1 MDWSLSPVFGS
12 YSLVGLI
19 AIGLL
24 FVWFVMT
31 DSQGLTRV
39 QRWTL
44 RSLRLLMIFVL
55 LLAILKPGISWTQQ
69 REPNGTVAVLMDRS
83 SSMQLGAGEGPK
95 TRWEQQLE
103 LWNTLWSNRNQLGKQ
118 IKLAPFLY
126 DTQLQA
132 LGEVEN
138 SEQTAPLALPQKA
151 EGASTDIGGP
161 LSGVANGAF
170 SNPLMAV
177 IWMGDGAQTLSPAK
191 SDPQQIAR
199 QFARQD
205 IPIYFVGI
213 GPRGDSEQ
221 ARDLGLEGVPEQ
233 LEAYTKNQLYVRG
246 MLHARGAA
254 NRDVAISMKIVAK
267 DGSKR
272 LIEQTVVRPTK
283 SDQSLAFQI
292 PLIAPDVGSYELWIE
307 AQPIE
312 GEGVLENN
320 RITSYLNVRGGG
332 ARVLY
337 IEGEPRTEAKFIANA
352 LLESPDMQ
360 VDRLWI
366 AREPVQKWPVDLAQ
380 RVGNGVYDLFILG
393 DLDASAIGP
402 AGAKLLADQVN
413 RGAGLITLGGFH
425 TYAPGGWNQTALGDV
440 LPIVMGDRT
449 RQPLDGPIDLRNHYP
464 GPLPLLPVASDRLL
478 QLGEPGTDTSTIWRE
493 FRPLAGAN
501 RWEGI
506 KNVPGV
512 KVLLTGNALQPLMV
526 TGVAGQGRVMSL
538 AFDST
543 YQWLRQGKGK
553 EFKQFW
559 RQVALWGLRREAVE
573 EGLQLSMSRRRLLL
587 QQPADVIATWIPGSQ
602 DTAMPKNVFLKL
614 WKYEESDQEDVPAKE
629 TEIGEVQLTPRDA
642 TSMRAAFTGLP
653 TPGRYEWRA
662 TTIGSGGKALE
673 SRLPF
678 VVIDQSAETLQPL
691 PDWQLLGQLS
701 KLNESAGGEL
711 LHPDQGAEIIR
722 KLLDRRRQATETA
735 IESFRLGE
743 TGIDSWLQFLSL
755 GALFILQWGLKKKWG
770 IP

>member
-12 YSLVGLI
+12 YALVGLV
-19 AIGLL
+19 ASGLL

-31 DSQGLTRV
+31 DSQSLTKS
-39 QRWTL
+39 QRWIL
-44 RSLRLLMIFVL
+44 RSVRLLMILVL
-55 LLAILKPGISWTQQ
+55 LLAILKPGLSWTQQ

-103 LWNTLWSNRNQLGKQ
+103 LWNTLWSNRTQLGKQ

-138 SEQTAPLALPQKA
+138 TEQSIPVTLPTKA
-151 EGASTDIGGP
+151 EGVSTDIGGP
-161 LSGVANGAF
+161 LSGVANGAY

-254 NRDVAISMKIVAK
+254 NRDVSISMKIVAK

-272 LIEQTVVRPTK
+272 LVEQTIVRPTK
-283 SDQSLAFQI
+283 SDQSLTFQI

-307 AQPIE
+307 AQPLE

-393 DLDASAIGP
+393 EIL
-402 AGAKLLADQVN
+402 K
-413 RGAGLITLGGFH
+413 
-425 TYAPGGWNQTALGDV
+425 LGDY
-440 LPIVMGDRT
+440 L
-449 RQPLDGPIDLRNHYP
+449 
-464 GPLPLLPVASDRLL
+464 
-478 QLGEPGTDTSTIWRE
+478 TIR
-493 FRPLAGAN
+493 
-501 RWEGI
+501 
-506 KNVPGV
+506 
-512 KVLLTGNALQPLMV
+512 
-526 TGVAGQGRVMSL
+526 
-538 AFDST
+538 
-543 YQWLRQGKGK
+543 
-553 EFKQFW
+553 
-559 RQVALWGLRREAVE
+559 
-573 EGLQLSMSRRRLLL
+573 
-587 QQPADVIATWIPGSQ
+587 
-602 DTAMPKNVFLKL
+602 
-614 WKYEESDQEDVPAKE
+614 
-629 TEIGEVQLTPRDA
+629 
-642 TSMRAAFTGLP
+642 
-653 TPGRYEWRA
+653 
-662 TTIGSGGKALE
+662 
-673 SRLPF
+673 
-678 VVIDQSAETLQPL
+678 
-691 PDWQLLGQLS
+691 
-701 KLNESAGGEL
+701 
-711 LHPDQGAEIIR
+711 
-722 KLLDRRRQATETA
+722 
-735 IESFRLGE
+735 
-743 TGIDSWLQFLSL
+743 
-755 GALFILQWGLKKKWG
+755 
-770 IP
+770 